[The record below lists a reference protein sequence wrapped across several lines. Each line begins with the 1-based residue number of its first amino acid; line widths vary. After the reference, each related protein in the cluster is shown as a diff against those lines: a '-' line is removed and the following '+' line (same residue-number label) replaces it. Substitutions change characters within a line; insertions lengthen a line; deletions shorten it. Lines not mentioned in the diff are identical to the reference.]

1 MEPIEKATVLVTG
14 ASKGIGLAIAEEF
27 AAQGH
32 DLVLVARGEETLQ
45 CVADGIKA
53 KSGVEVTVISSDL
66 TEADAP
72 RRLYEQMEESGK
84 PIDILVNNAGV
95 GMSGLFQEA
104 DYANLSRMLQLN
116 MLALTQL
123 THLFLPQMLIRKR
136 GRILNV
142 GSLVS
147 YFKGGPT
154 WAAYVASKHYVR
166 ALSAGLSKELKGT
179 GVAVTSLSPGA
190 TATDFVKTADT
201 EDMLAYQVPLG
212 PSPEQ
217 IAKLA
222 YHACQTGK
230 GSVIPG
236 VFNKILAF
244 MGELHPRV
252 IAFEVF
258 SLLSNKKARD

>member
-14 ASKGIGLAIAEEF
+14 ASKGIGLSIAEAF
-27 AAQGH
+27 AAHGH
-32 DLVLVARGEETLQ
+32 DLVLIARGEEALQ
-45 CVADGIKA
+45 RVADRIEA
-53 KSGVEVTVISSDL
+53 ESGVEVRVISGDL
-66 TEADAP
+66 TEAGVP
-72 RRLYEQMEESGK
+72 QKLYKQLEQSGK

-95 GMSGLFQEA
+95 GMSGLFLES
-104 DYANLSRMLQLN
+104 DYSKLSSMLQLN

-123 THLFLPQMLIRKR
+123 THLFLPQMLKRKR

-147 YFKGGPT
+147 YFTGGPN

-166 ALSAGLSKELKGT
+166 ALSTGLSKELKGS
-179 GVAVTSLSPGA
+179 GVAVTLLSPGA
-190 TATDFVKTADT
+190 TATDFVKSADT
-201 EDMLAYQVPLG
+201 KDMLAYQVPIG

-230 GSVIPG
+230 KSVIPG

-244 MGELHPRV
+244 MGELHPRN

-258 SLLSNKKARD
+258 GFLSNKKGSQ

>member
-104 DYANLSRMLQLN
+104 DYSNLSRMLQLN

-123 THLFLPQMLIRKR
+123 THLFLPQMLTRKR

-154 WAAYVASKHYVR
+154 W
-166 ALSAGLSKELKGT
+166 
-179 GVAVTSLSPGA
+179 
-190 TATDFVKTADT
+190 
-201 EDMLAYQVPLG
+201 
-212 PSPEQ
+212 
-217 IAKLA
+217 
-222 YHACQTGK
+222 
-230 GSVIPG
+230 
-236 VFNKILAF
+236 
-244 MGELHPRV
+244 
-252 IAFEVF
+252 
-258 SLLSNKKARD
+258 